1 MSNVHFLKQKRIV
14 LPGAAAGDPSAA
26 VERRSPAAAAETPRS
41 SAATTSTST
50 KHETNHRSAI
60 PAVCWNVNQQTHS
73 PDHDGMTK
81 KNRRR
86 NVDDVRDS
94 GEAVTS
100 ATGLLFAGRDLSPV
114 DTGVALRYKKNK
126 KQNKR
131 RSKPGQ
137 RLLTPV
143 VTAASAVADLPDPVH
158 LRSVDETAASIF
170 FLLSTLIDCIDFATF
185 RPFCFSPLGSAALIF
200 AVFRPVSCLATFFG
214 AF

>member
-81 KNRRR
+81 KKRRR

-114 DTGVALRYKKNK
+114 DTGVALRYKKKTKTKQK
-126 KQNKR
+126 KVET
-131 RSKPGQ
+131 RSKVTYPGSD
-137 RLLTPV
+137 R
-143 VTAASAVADLPDPVH
+143 
-158 LRSVDETAASIF
+158 
-170 FLLSTLIDCIDFATF
+170 CF
-185 RPFCFSPLGSAALIF
+185 RRG
-200 AVFRPVSCLATFFG
+200 
-214 AF
+214 